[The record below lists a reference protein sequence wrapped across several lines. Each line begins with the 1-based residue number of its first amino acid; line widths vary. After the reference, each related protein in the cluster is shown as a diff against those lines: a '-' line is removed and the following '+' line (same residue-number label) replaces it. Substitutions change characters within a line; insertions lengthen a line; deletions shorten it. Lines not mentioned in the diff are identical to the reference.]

1 MGREMVDSF
10 LLDEVKREPA
20 VLGERYLFL
29 RLRSLSL
36 SSYLLE
42 PLHQTSTR
50 PLVFSQAPMQGIQF
64 QQLRSLGVQGLINE
78 A

>member
-36 SSYLLE
+36 LLE